1 MGFFVQQPLMSN
13 IIWSGC
19 WWYQHYLE
27 WLLVVSTL
35 FRVVVGGIFLGKMSA
50 SSPPFTRGN
59 KNIAPP
65 ELPFSLKH
73 IYWGFFLVNLFPS

>member
-1 MGFFVQQPLMSN
+1 LCNNGIFCSAATDEQHYLEWLLVVSTLFRVVVGGIN

-35 FRVVVGGIFLGKMSA
+35 FRVVVDGI
-50 SSPPFTRGN
+50 
-59 KNIAPP
+59 NI
-65 ELPFSLKH
+65 
-73 IYWGFFLVNLFPS
+73 I